1 MQPRQRALMVAMS
14 GYALDSFDTIML
26 SFLLPQITNALH
38 LTTTQSGAL
47 MTWTLVGGAIGGT
60 LFGIASDYYGRARIL
75 TITIAI
81 FSFFTFLC
89 AFSSSFSELLA
100 WRICAGIGLGC
111 EFGLGMALVSEYY
124 PPSMLG
130 RIASWVGMSWQFGVL
145 AASLLTPFL
154 LPYVGWRGM
163 FIIGG
168 TPAILTWFIRRSL
181 PEPDIFQKRRLSDH
195 NLFPLWALFQ
205 NRQITK
211 KSLAIICMS
220 TIQNFGYY
228 GLMVWLPS
236 YLVNQ
241 FHMSLNLSGI
251 WTAVTV
257 CGMITGIWIFGQMAD
272 RLGLKSTFQIYQI
285 LAAISVGFYASLA
298 TEESLLI
305 AGFIAGIFVNG
316 MMGGYGALITNLYP
330 SHIRGTAQN
339 VLWSIGRALGG
350 FGPAIFGAV
359 LTHIS
364 YSQALLLLASI
375 YILDFLVTLL
385 LIPSQVI
392 KQNVIME

>member
-1 MQPRQRALMVAMS
+1 MQLRQRALLVAMS

-26 SFLLPQITNALH
+26 SFLLPQITQSLH

-47 MTWTLVGGAIGGT
+47 MTWTLMGGALGGT
-60 LFGIASDYYGRARIL
+60 LFGIASDYFGRARIL

-81 FSFFTFLC
+81 FSFFTVLC

-100 WRICAGIGLGC
+100 WRVCAGIGLGC

-124 PPSMLG
+124 PASMLG
-130 RIASWVGMSWQFGVL
+130 RITSWVGMSWQFGVL

-168 TPAILTWFIRRSL
+168 APAILTWFIRHSL
-181 PEPDIFQKRRLSDH
+181 PEPGSFQRRRLSDH
-195 NLFPLWALFQ
+195 GIFPLWALFA
-205 NRQITK
+205 NREMTQ

-241 FHMSLNLSGI
+241 FHMSLNLSGV

-257 CGMITGIWIFGQMAD
+257 CGMISGIWIFGQMTD
-272 RLGLKSTFQIYQI
+272 RLGLKTSFQIYQI
-285 LAAISVGFYASLA
+285 FAAISVGLYASLS
-298 TEESLLI
+298 TKELLLV
-305 AGFIAGIFVNG
+305 AGFVAGIFVNG
-316 MMGGYGALITNLYP
+316 MMGGYGALITRLYP
-330 SHIRGTAQN
+330 TAIRGTAQN

-350 FGPAIFGAV
+350 LGPAIFGAV
-359 LTHIS
+359 LMHTS
-364 YSQALLLLASI
+364 YSQALLFLAAI
-375 YILDFLVTLL
+375 YVLDFLVTSVF
-385 LIPSQVI
+385 IPSRLNENRI
-392 KQNVIME
+392 S